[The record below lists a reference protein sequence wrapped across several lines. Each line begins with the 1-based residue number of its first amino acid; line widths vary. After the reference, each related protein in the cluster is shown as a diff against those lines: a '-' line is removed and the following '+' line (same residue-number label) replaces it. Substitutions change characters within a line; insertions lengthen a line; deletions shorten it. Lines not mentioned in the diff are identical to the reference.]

1 MRAWAK
7 NQEKKIPTDS
17 LTKFNSKHQQFL
29 VLNHQST
36 HKMFTYTSLV
46 PEGNTTRA
54 ALLEFDGVRILADP
68 GWDGRS
74 DLRYLDNIIST
85 VDMIILS
92 HPTTDF
98 LGAYAYLAF
107 HDLKIPVY
115 ATLPACNLG
124 RVATLDLYRSVGL
137 IGPLKGTEFELK
149 DVEEAFD
156 KIITVK
162 HSQTTDLR
170 AKYDGLSLTA
180 INGGHTLGG
189 TIWVITKNSEKIIY
203 APEWNHSKDS
213 FLNGADLLQNST
225 LLRPSVIITSTAI
238 GSVLPHKKRVEKF
251 FELVDATLG
260 RGGTVLL
267 PTSIGGRMLELVH
280 LIDDHL
286 QSAPIPV
293 LLLSH
298 TKARNLTYA
307 GSMLEWMAPAV
318 IRDWESRGQP
328 PFDSSRVQVV
338 QPNELL
344 NLPGAKVVFASGAG
358 FEDGSVA
365 QAALTALCSDE
376 KTSIILTERVPGNSI
391 GNDLFFAWESLA
403 KANGKLEDGVPVA
416 FQNQL
421 TVKPIREDA
430 LVGDELIE
438 YQNHVKER
446 RTKKEESK
454 KAKQADT
461 KETQFEDESESES
474 EDEDI
479 LDVEKK
485 KETIPI
491 DVDVRNA
498 KGRTKMF
505 QFIPPKAKFDDYGEI
520 INPTDYAREEE
531 KDVNKLKRHKANN
544 KVQIGE
550 KKKWNEGKKQD
561 DTSDLD
567 ALHEPK
573 SRHVSQLIVT
583 SRCVLSYIDLQG
595 LVDIRSLSLII
606 PALKPKK
613 VFLLSDQ
620 TDPSNFQKV
629 ASTLKKHNNFDVLEL
644 NPNEPVYSKDTVQS
658 FDILLDE
665 KLTDQLK
672 WQKIAGGF
680 TVAHVIGNV
689 KTKKELEQEVKAEED
704 KLKEESG
711 AKEESAENGLVKNE
725 KDTNGGLEDAVETSR
740 NDNELVLTP
749 LEQDSTFLA
758 NMRATQLAIG
768 DVKLSELKK
777 SLSVAHN
784 VEFKG
789 EGTLV
794 VDDIVA
800 VRKISDGDVVVD
812 GAPGKLFYEV
822 RDAVRKM
829 LAYV

>member
-1 MRAWAK
+1 
-7 NQEKKIPTDS
+7 
-17 LTKFNSKHQQFL
+17 
-29 VLNHQST
+29 
-36 HKMFTYTSLV
+36 MFTYTSLA
-46 PEGNTTRA
+46 PEGNNTRA
-54 ALLEFDGVRILADP
+54 ALLEFENVRILADP
-68 GWDGRS
+68 GWDGIS
-74 DLRYLDNIIST
+74 DITYLDKILPTIDIIL
-85 VDMIILS
+85 LS

-98 LGAYAYLAF
+98 IGAYAYLAF
-107 HDLKIPVY
+107 HGLNIPVY

-149 DVEEAFD
+149 DVEDAFD
-156 KIITVK
+156 QITTVK
-162 HSQTTDLR
+162 HSQNTDLR
-170 AKYDGLSLTA
+170 AKFDGLSITA

-189 TIWVITKNSEKIIY
+189 TIWAITKNSEKIIY

-213 FLNGADLLQNST
+213 FLNGADLLQNSA

-293 LLLSH
+293 LLLSQ

-318 IRDWESRGQP
+318 IREWEARGQP
-328 PFDSSRVQVV
+328 PFDSSRVQVI

-358 FEDGSVA
+358 FEDGSIS
-365 QAALTALCSDE
+365 QAALMSLCDDE
-376 KTSIILTERVPGNSI
+376 KTTILLTERSSSNTIAS
-391 GNDLFFAWESLA
+391 DLYFTWESLA
-403 KANGKLEDGVPVA
+403 QNNGKAEDGVPVA
-416 FQNQL
+416 LQKQL
-421 TVKPIREDA
+421 TVKAIREEL
-430 LVGDELIE
+430 LVGDELLE

-446 RTKKEESK
+446 RARKEQNKRLKSAEK
-454 KAKQADT
+454 

-479 LDVEKK
+479 LQLEKK
-485 KETIPI
+485 EEKIPI

-498 KGRTKMF
+498 KGRAKTF
-505 QFIPPKAKFDDYGEI
+505 QFIPKKAKTDDYGEI
-520 INPTDYAREEE
+520 INHADYIREEE
-531 KDVNKLKRHKANN
+531 KDVGKLKRNKLNN

-550 KKKWNEGKKQD
+550 KRKWNEGKKQD

-573 SRHVSQLIVT
+573 ARQFTQLLVNA
-583 SRCVLSYIDLQG
+583 RCVLSFVDLAG

-613 VFLLSDQ
+613 VFLLSDI
-620 TDPSNFQKV
+620 TDPSNYQKV
-629 ASTLKKHNNFDVLEL
+629 YNVLKKHNNFEVTEIQA
-644 NPNEPVYSKDTVQS
+644 NEPVSATDTVQS

-665 KLTDQLK
+665 KLADQLK

-689 KTKKELEQEVKAEED
+689 TTKGQLELA
-704 KLKEESG
+704 
-711 AKEESAENGLVKNE
+711 AKEENGVKDEKQVKNE
-725 KDTNGGLEDAVETSR
+725 TEDSTLNGDANDKVEKPTELSR
-740 NDNELVLTP
+740 HDQELVLTA
-749 LEQDSTFLA
+749 LEQENTAFLT
-758 NMRATQLAIG
+758 NIRASQLAIG
-768 DVKLSELKK
+768 DVKLSELRK
-777 SLSVAHN
+777 SLSVSHN

-794 VDDIVA
+794 VDNTVA

-822 RDAVRKM
+822 REAVREM

>member
-1 MRAWAK
+1 
-7 NQEKKIPTDS
+7 
-17 LTKFNSKHQQFL
+17 
-29 VLNHQST
+29 
-36 HKMFTYTSLV
+36 MFTYTSLA
-46 PEGNTTRA
+46 PEGHHTRA

-68 GWDGRS
+68 GWDGIS
-74 DLRYLDNIIST
+74 DITYLDKIVPT
-85 VDMIILS
+85 VDMIIIS
-92 HPTTDF
+92 HPTTEF

-115 ATLPACNLG
+115 ATLPVCNLG
-124 RVATLDLYRSVGL
+124 RVSTLDLFRSIGL
-137 IGPLKGTEFELK
+137 LGPLKGTELELK

-189 TIWVITKNSEKIIY
+189 AIWVITKNSEKIIY

-293 LLLSH
+293 LLLSY

-318 IRDWESRGQP
+318 IREWESRGQP
-328 PFDSSRVQVV
+328 PFDSSRVQVIE
-338 QPNELL
+338 PNELL

-365 QAALTALCSDE
+365 QAALMSLCDDE
-376 KTSIILTERVPGNSI
+376 KTTILLTEKVAGNTIAS
-391 GNDLFFAWESLA
+391 DLFFTWESLA
-403 KANGKLEDGVPVA
+403 KSQAGKAEDGVPVA
-416 FQNQL
+416 LQKQL
-421 TVKPIREDA
+421 TVSPIREDI
-430 LVGDELIE
+430 LIGDELLE

-446 RTKKEESK
+446 RARNEQNK
-454 KAKQADT
+454 KAKLADK

-479 LDVEKK
+479 LSLETKK
-485 KETIPI
+485 KEKIPI

-498 KGRTKMF
+498 KGRAKVF
-505 QFIPPKAKFDDYGEI
+505 QFIPRKAKYDDYGEI
-520 INPTDYAREEE
+520 INHSDYAREEE
-531 KDVNKLKRHKANN
+531 KDVGKLKRNKANN

-550 KKKWNEGKKQD
+550 KRKWNEGKKQD

-573 SRHVSQLIVT
+573 VRTISQLLVN
-583 SRCVLSYIDLQG
+583 SRCVLSFVDLSG
-595 LVDIRSLSLII
+595 IVDIRSLSLII

-613 VFLLSDQ
+613 VFLLHDL
-620 TDPSNFQKV
+620 TDPSNYQKV
-629 ASTLKKHNNFDVLEL
+629 YSVLNKHNNFEVCEL
-644 NPNEPVYSKDTVQS
+644 KPNEPISAKDTVQS
-658 FDILLDE
+658 FEILLDE
-665 KLTDQLK
+665 KLADQLK

-680 TVAHVIGNV
+680 TVAHVMGNV
-689 KTKKELEQEVKAEED
+689 KTRKQIEDEEVKEEVEGEV
-704 KLKEESG
+704 KEENGETSIKSEKDDTTSG
-711 AKEESAENGLVKNE
+711 DSKEQSAE
-725 KDTNGGLEDAVETSR
+725 SR
-740 NDNELVLTP
+740 RHDEELVLTP
-749 LEQDSTFLA
+749 LDHGSTFLA
-758 NMRATQLAIG
+758 NIRATQLAIG

-777 SLSVAHN
+777 SLSMTHR

-822 RDAVRKM
+822 REAVRDM